1 MFRFAC
7 SVVLW
12 GGRGAADKCYWCM
25 WGALTVFWPHWV
37 WPRSQHVCFPRLQC
51 SGSRLLY
58 RERAVSCMHF
68 PGPSRSGPGSRVLHK
83 GADLVGPAFCAFP
96 GRAAQAARS
105 LTSALS
111 PGAVSLIPLWSQLQ
125 FPPMCTGPVHL
136 VSLLGSWSLA
146 ATLPVDVKH
155 PEFQEVFG

>member
-1 MFRFAC
+1 M
-7 SVVLW
+7 LW
-12 GGRGAADKCYWCM
+12 GGRGAADKCHWCI
-25 WGALTVFWPHWV
+25 WGALTAFWPHWV
-37 WPRSQHVCFPRLQC
+37 CPRSQHVCFPCLQC

-58 RERAVSCMHF
+58 REQALSCVHF
-68 PGPSRSGPGSRVLHK
+68 PGPSCSGSGSQVLHK

-96 GRAAQAARS
+96 GRAAQAAWS
-105 LTSALS
+105 LTSTLS
-111 PGAVSLIPLWSQLQ
+111 PGAVCLIPSAVPASVSTHVHWS
-125 FPPMCTGPVHL
+125 GDL